1 MSGSMDDL
9 AGIAAEALRR
19 GRAER
24 GGGDG
29 RIEPATVTKA
39 VHQCRARPDRL
50 ARYRRRRRAD
60 RGETGRV
67 PARRH
72 AGTTCGMVSASIR

>member
-29 RIEPATVTKA
+29 RIEPDTVTKA
-39 VHQCRARPDRL
+39 SINVEPGQIDVLATAGEDALIAARLPVFQ
-50 ARYRRRRRAD
+50 
-60 RGETGRV
+60 RGGD
-67 PARRH
+67 
-72 AGTTCGMVSASIR
+72 AGATSGMVGASVR